1 MELQTSVGEDM
12 IDLDEAAIKLTH
24 ANRKHG
30 KGHKGARAREEGPY
44 GHDKKQNLLMA
55 VTGRP
60 GENDRFVDLEERPGT
75 DILRVYDFIA
85 SIIERI
91 GHGVDGDR
99 RCFMMDNLSA
109 HKHPIVLNLIH
120 TAGHRYVFRA
130 PYHPVDGPI
139 EYVFDTIE
147 TEISTRM
154 HEIFDLED
162 LRDAT
167 FEIINSIDNFVPYF
181 EHVAFR

>member
-24 ANRKHG
+24 ANRNHG
-30 KGHKGARAREEGPY
+30 KGHKGALGREEGPY
-44 GHDKKQNLLMA
+44 GHDKKQYLLMA

-60 GENDRFVDLEERPGT
+60 GENDRFVDLEERSGT

-109 HKHPIVLNLIH
+109 HKHPIFLNLIR
-120 TAGHRYVFRA
+120 TAGNRYVFQSPLLPSRWT
-130 PYHPVDGPI
+130 D
-139 EYVFDTIE
+139 
-147 TEISTRM
+147 
-154 HEIFDLED
+154 
-162 LRDAT
+162 
-167 FEIINSIDNFVPYF
+167 
-181 EHVAFR
+181 